1 MRSIWKGHI
10 RFSLVT
16 IPIQIFNGLEADNSI
31 SFKQLHDKD
40 NGKINYKKVC
50 SSCNEEVP
58 MSNIVKGYEYESD
71 KYVVF
76 KKEEIENVK
85 LKSTK
90 VIDIEAFVDIAEVHP
105 SRFEAL
111 YFVGPN
117 GEIANPTYNLLK
129 QALLASGKAGV
140 GKVVIR
146 EREDVVL
153 LMPEKDGILMY
164 KLRYPDEVRNIAEMP
179 DVKPTPVDDKQL
191 ELAHTLINSL
201 VKPFGEVAF
210 KDQYKDAVMEIVNQK
225 VSGQQTVSIQE
236 GEEKSA
242 PVVDIMEA
250 LRRSIEA
257 AKKGA

>member
-1 MRSIWKGHI
+1 
-10 RFSLVT
+10 LVT
-16 IPIQIFNGLEADNSI
+16 IPIQIFNGLEADGDL

-50 SSCNEEVP
+50 SACNEEIP
-58 MSNIVKGYEYESD
+58 FANIVKGYEYEPD

-76 KKEEIENVK
+76 KKEELENVK

-117 GEIANPTYNLLK
+117 GDIANPTYNLLK

-140 GKVVIR
+140 GRVVIR

-153 LMPEKDGILMY
+153 LMPEKDGIIMY
-164 KLRYPDEVRNIAEMP
+164 KLRYPYEVRNIAEVP
-179 DVKPTPVDDKQL
+179 DVKPMQIDEAQL
-191 ELAHTLINSL
+191 QLAHTLIGSM
-201 VKPFGEVAF
+201 VKPFSQIEF
-210 KDQYKDAVMEIVNQK
+210 KDKYKDAVVEIVQQK
-225 VSGQQTVSIQE
+225 VSGQQVVSISE

-242 PVVDIMEA
+242 PVVDIMDA
-250 LRRSIEA
+250 LRKSIEA

>member
-16 IPIQIFNGLEADNSI
+16 IPVQIFNGLEPENDL
-31 SFKQLHDKD
+31 SFNQLHDKD

-50 SSCNEEVP
+50 SVCSEEVP
-58 MSNIVKGYEYESD
+58 FSNIIKGYEYEPE

-76 KKEEIENVK
+76 QKNELENVK

-111 YFVGPN
+111 YFIGPN
-117 GEIANPTYNLLK
+117 GDIANPTYNLLK
-129 QALLASGKAGV
+129 QALLKSGKAGV
-140 GKVVIR
+140 GKVVLR

-153 LMPEKDGILMY
+153 IMPEKDGLLMY
-164 KLRYPDEVRNIAEMP
+164 KLRYPDEVRSISDMP
-179 DVKPTPVDDKQL
+179 DVKITPVDDKQL
-191 ELAHTLINSL
+191 ELANTLISSM
-201 VKPFGEVAF
+201 VKPFSEVPF
-210 KDQYKDAVMEIVNQK
+210 VDQYKDAVLQMVQQK
-225 VSGQQTVSIQE
+225 VNGQQVISIDKDDE
-236 GEEKSA
+236 SA

-250 LRRSIEA
+250 LRKSIEE
-257 AKKGA
+257 AKKQA